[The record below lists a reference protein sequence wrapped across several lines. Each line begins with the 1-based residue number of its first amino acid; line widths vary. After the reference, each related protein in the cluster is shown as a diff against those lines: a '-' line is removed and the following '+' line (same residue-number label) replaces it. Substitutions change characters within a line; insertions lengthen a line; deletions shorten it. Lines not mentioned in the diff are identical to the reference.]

1 MEYEAVV
8 GSELA
13 AAAAAACMLIGV
25 RGVYI
30 DGKVCDCFS
39 GWLNM
44 GLAYRAGK
52 YNKHK
57 LSWYRVYVFSFSVI
71 YNVLCKNR

>member
-8 GSELA
+8 GSELAA

-39 GWLNM
+39 G
-44 GLAYRAGK
+44 
-52 YNKHK
+52 
-57 LSWYRVYVFSFSVI
+57 
-71 YNVLCKNR
+71 